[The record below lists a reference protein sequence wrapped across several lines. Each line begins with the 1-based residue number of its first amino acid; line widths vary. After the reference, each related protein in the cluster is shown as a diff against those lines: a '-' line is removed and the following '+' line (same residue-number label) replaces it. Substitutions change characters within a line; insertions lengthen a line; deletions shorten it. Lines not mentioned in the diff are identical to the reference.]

1 MVLISIFLLSESQ
14 PSAARS
20 SGENQMKSKME
31 IFQLGWI
38 SLGSTLTLTLMSWY
52 SVQFLS
58 EHSLSTY
65 FSQVLIYF
73 PPSGRGEART
83 RDQVWALISQ
93 LWRGEKIWR
102 NIGPALLEAAAALAE
117 IKILRYFPLNLMMG
131 EEKTISDFVS
141 KVLWCEEDD
150 LGAGARFHLVKTSYI
165 NKMGLEIRDKIDLCE
180 RFELWPHSLS
190 WCGPL

>member
-38 SLGSTLTLTLMSWY
+38 SLGLTLTLMSWH
-52 SVQFLS
+52 SVQFSS

-102 NIGPALLEAAAALAE
+102 NIEPALLEAAAALPE
-117 IKILRYFPLNLMMG
+117 IKID
-131 EEKTISDFVS
+131 I
-141 KVLWCEEDD
+141 
-150 LGAGARFHLVKTSYI
+150 
-165 NKMGLEIRDKIDLCE
+165 KI
-180 RFELWPHSLS
+180 
-190 WCGPL
+190 

>member
-20 SGENQMKSKME
+20 SGENQMKSRMDLY
-31 IFQLGWI
+31 IQLGWI

-102 NIGPALLEAAAALAE
+102 NIGPALLEAAAAALAE
-117 IKILRYFPLNLMMG
+117 IKILKYFP
-131 EEKTISDFVS
+131 V
-141 KVLWCEEDD
+141 DD
-150 LGAGARFHLVKTSYI
+150 GGRENNFWFCLQSVVMWGGWFRGRSEVPFGKDIIHQQNGI
-165 NKMGLEIRDKIDLCE
+165 GDPR
-180 RFELWPHSLS
+180 
-190 WCGPL
+190 